1 MVRKKSSRARPAV
14 GSKTEDDRVS
24 TREHLLE
31 AAGHVFAKK
40 GFERST
46 AKEIC
51 ERAGTNAAAVN
62 YHFGGIEA
70 LYAAVLDEARG
81 RILSLRAIEL
91 AIGGRTDPREKLEA
105 ALEVIVQT
113 LLGPVSSSWVLQ
125 VFGRDMVTPSPTT
138 YAAKEKLLLP
148 LALILRGFIGQLM
161 GLPEDHPAVARACLS
176 VMAPICILIVGD
188 RRMIKRALPSFGL
201 GTEDAPAL
209 ARHMVDYA
217 LAGLEATARNAGKGN
232 RIPGRTKAMGQKPV
246 TQ

>member
-1 MVRKKSSRARPAV
+1 MSSRARSAAR
-14 GSKTEDDRVS
+14 SKTEDERVS

-31 AAGHVFAKK
+31 AAGYVFAKK

-70 LYAAVLDEARG
+70 LYAAVLDEARS
-81 RILSLRAIEL
+81 RILSVRAIEL
-91 AIGGRTDPREKLEA
+91 AVEGKIDPRKKLEA

-138 YAAKEKLLLP
+138 YAAKEKLILP
-148 LALILRGFIGQLM
+148 LARILRGFVGELM
-161 GLPEDHPAVARACLS
+161 GLPEDAPAVARSCLTL
-176 VMAPICILIVGD
+176 MAPICILIVGD
-188 RRMIKRALPSFGL
+188 RRMMKRALPSFGL
-201 GTEDAPAL
+201 GADDAPDL

-217 LAGLEATARNAGKGN
+217 LAGLEAIARSEQRRGVKLS
-232 RIPGRTKAMGQKPV
+232 RPGGSTSC
-246 TQ
+246 

>member
-1 MVRKKSSRARPAV
+1 M
-14 GSKTEDDRVS
+14 
-24 TREHLLE
+24 
-31 AAGHVFAKK
+31 FAKK

-81 RILSLRAIEL
+81 RILSVRAIEL
-91 AIGGRTDPREKLEA
+91 AVEGKIDPRKKLEA

-138 YAAKEKLLLP
+138 YAAKEKLILP
-148 LALILRGFIGQLM
+148 LARILRGFVGELM
-161 GLPEDHPAVARACLS
+161 GLSEDDTAVARGCLS
-176 VMAPICILIVGD
+176 LMAPICILIVGD
-188 RRMIKRALPSFGL
+188 RRMMKRALPNLGL
-201 GTEDAPAL
+201 GADDAPAL

-217 LAGLEATARNAGKGN
+217 LAGLEAIAQAVRRRGS
-232 RIPGRTKAMGQKPV
+232 KA
-246 TQ
+246 